1 MEKQSSPQEQIL
13 WRNWTSTRDSEAANE
28 LIKYYIHLVHYH
40 VQRISVALPQSANK
54 DDLFSLGLIGLYD
67 ALEKFEI
74 NRELKF
80 ETYASFR
87 IKGAIMDGLRKE
99 DWLPRSIRDKTK
111 KIEVEYRKL
120 EQELNRTPTI
130 NEIAEQ
136 LSLSSKDVEDAMKDS
151 FFSHILSIE
160 EKPKEY
166 GSDPKEGVG
175 YHLPDYNSRQPDE
188 ELLFSET
195 VEDLQEGIK
204 QLNESEQMVV
214 SLFYHEELTLTEIG
228 QVLGLTTSRISQ
240 IHSKALYKLGN
251 YLKKAQAI

>member
-1 MEKQSSPQEQIL
+1 MEKQSSQEQML
-13 WRNWTSTRDSEAANE
+13 WRNWANKRDSEAANE

-67 ALEKFEI
+67 ALEKFEM
-74 NRELKF
+74 NRDLKF

-87 IKGAIMDGLRKE
+87 IKGAILDGLRKE
-99 DWLPRSIRDKTK
+99 DWLPRSMRDKTK
-111 KIEVEYRKL
+111 KIETEYRKL

-130 NEIAEQ
+130 KEIANQ
-136 LSLSSKDVEDAMKDS
+136 LSLPAKEVEDAMKDS

-160 EKPKEY
+160 EKPKEFD
-166 GSDPKEGVG
+166 SEQREGIG
-175 YHLPDYNSRQPDE
+175 YSLPDETSKQPDE
-188 ELLFSET
+188 ELLYSET
-195 VEDLQEGIK
+195 VEDLQQGIR
-204 QLNESEQMVV
+204 QLNQSEQMVV

-251 YLKKAQAI
+251 YLKKAHAI